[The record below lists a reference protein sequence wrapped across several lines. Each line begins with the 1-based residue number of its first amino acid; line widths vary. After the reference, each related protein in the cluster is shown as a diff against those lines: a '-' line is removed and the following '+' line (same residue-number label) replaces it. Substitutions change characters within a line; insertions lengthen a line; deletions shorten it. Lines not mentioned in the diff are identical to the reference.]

1 MNASSTFRW
10 TARTLSVAL
19 PLLFAAFA
27 IGEGP
32 PPMLPLSLHT
42 LSFGLLAIC
51 LAGLLLAWRIEVVG
65 AALALVAAAGFYLN
79 DYLLSGFHSFPGGWV
94 FPLLLVTPLLYLI
107 AAFSENYRAVP
118 RPSA

>member
-10 TARTLSVAL
+10 AARVLSVAL
-19 PLLFAAFA
+19 TLLFAAFA

-32 PPMLPLSLHT
+32 PPMRPLSLHT

-65 AALALVAAAGFYLN
+65 AALALVAAVGFYLN
-79 DYLLSGFHSFPGGWV
+79 DFFLSGFHAFPGGWV
-94 FPLLLVTPLLYLI
+94 FPLLLITPLLYVI
-107 AAFSENYRAVP
+107 AAILENHSGAP
-118 RPSA
+118 RPLA